1 MTRIIHTLSG
11 LLLATTALAAP
22 NFALAQTETEQ
33 PEATTVDEIV
43 VLGRYI
49 PEPMRETSEISAF
62 VTAEDLVRTGDAN
75 AAEAL
80 TRVTGLTIAEDRFVY
95 VRGLGERYSAARL
108 NGSPLPS
115 PEPLQRVVPLDLFP
129 SSILRSVAVQKT
141 YSPN

>member
-22 NFALAQTETEQ
+22 NFALAQAAETEQ

-62 VTAEDLVRTGDAN
+62 VT
-75 AAEAL
+75 
-80 TRVTGLTIAEDRFVY
+80 
-95 VRGLGERYSAARL
+95 
-108 NGSPLPS
+108 
-115 PEPLQRVVPLDLFP
+115 
-129 SSILRSVAVQKT
+129 
-141 YSPN
+141 